1 MKIEFYSEV
10 KQIPTELRL
19 KVDDKFDVYYSRLSD
34 WIGYK
39 FEFFKHQGVT
49 AELANKIT
57 DEIVSRMIEQSYN
70 HGVQWIECSRD
81 VIDND
86 FNLSIAVFFRVRDA
100 G

>member
-1 MKIEFYSEV
+1 MKIEFYSAG

-19 KVDDKFDVYYSRLSD
+19 KVDDKFDVYYSQLSD

-49 AELANKIT
+49 AELATKIT
-57 DEIVSRMIEQSYN
+57 DEIVSRMIDQSYN
-70 HGVQWIECSRD
+70 HGSQWRECSRD

-86 FNLSIAVFFRVRDA
+86 FN
-100 G
+100 

>member
-1 MKIEFYSEV
+1 M
-10 KQIPTELRL
+10 
-19 KVDDKFDVYYSRLSD
+19 
-34 WIGYK
+34 
-39 FEFFKHQGVT
+39 
-49 AELANKIT
+49 KIT

-70 HGVQWIECSRD
+70 HGAQWRECSRD